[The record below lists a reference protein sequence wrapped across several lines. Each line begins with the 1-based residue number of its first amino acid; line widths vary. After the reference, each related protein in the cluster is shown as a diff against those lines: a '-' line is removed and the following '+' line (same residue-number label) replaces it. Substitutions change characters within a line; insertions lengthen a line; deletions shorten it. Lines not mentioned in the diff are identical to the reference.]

1 MALLPLAIAL
11 LPLATPPSA
20 VGDPAAAVGDP
31 AAAVGDL
38 AAVVDAPPAV
48 VGGSAVIL
56 SFAVFFR
63 RLATLRRGCSSIVTP
78 VYCLTASGWQVALSL
93 VERGT

>member
-20 VGDPAAAVGDP
+20 VGDPAVAVGDP
-31 AAAVGDL
+31 AA
-38 AAVVDAPPAV
+38 VVDAPSAV